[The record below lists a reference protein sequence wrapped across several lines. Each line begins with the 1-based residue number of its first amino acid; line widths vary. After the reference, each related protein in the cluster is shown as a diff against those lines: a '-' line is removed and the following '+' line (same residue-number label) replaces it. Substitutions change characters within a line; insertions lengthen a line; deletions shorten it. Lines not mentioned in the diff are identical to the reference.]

1 MLLRFR
7 IRGSLSTSIV
17 ERYCKSDGDGIIVGV
32 KNSNNTV
39 STRTWNRHAY
49 ENGIRIIIGS
59 CDGFHFDQLR

>member
-1 MLLRFR
+1 MLLKFR
-7 IRGSLSTSIV
+7 IRGIFNTSTV
-17 ERYCKSDGDGIIVGV
+17 ARYCKSDGDGIIVGV

-59 CDGFHFDQLR
+59 CDGFPFDQLR

>member
-1 MLLRFR
+1 MLLKFR
-7 IRGSLSTSIV
+7 IRGIIITSTV
-17 ERYCKSDGDGIIVGV
+17 ARYCKSDGDGIIVGV

-59 CDGFHFDQLR
+59 YDGFPFDQLW